1 MNVLRLLSNT
11 PFAWQ
16 RQNTR
21 ETAQVSVSSWKKRI
35 CTLCHYISQNASGP
49 QTILESWRYF
59 VCNLMGQNLSSRRY
73 FNQLMSFDREI
84 VDLNTSWLPN
94 ISPYHSVP
102 TGATNHCSAWPVSG
116 VALRFGHRAK
126 ESVELLG
133 CEVKE
138 LSDSESEK
146 RWISIGWRWLI
157 GVEGGWLM
165 FWEMFAACFEGWM
178 FWKDDNIVIFLLGCA
193 SCLLDVLIGF
203 ESGVLL

>member
-1 MNVLRLLSNT
+1 
-11 PFAWQ
+11 
-16 RQNTR
+16 
-21 ETAQVSVSSWKKRI
+21 
-35 CTLCHYISQNASGP
+35 
-49 QTILESWRYF
+49 
-59 VCNLMGQNLSSRRY
+59 MGQNLSSRRY

-84 VDLNTSWLPN
+84 INLNTSWLPN

-146 RWISIGWRWLI
+146 S
-157 GVEGGWLM
+157 
-165 FWEMFAACFEGWM
+165 
-178 FWKDDNIVIFLLGCA
+178 
-193 SCLLDVLIGF
+193 
-203 ESGVLL
+203 